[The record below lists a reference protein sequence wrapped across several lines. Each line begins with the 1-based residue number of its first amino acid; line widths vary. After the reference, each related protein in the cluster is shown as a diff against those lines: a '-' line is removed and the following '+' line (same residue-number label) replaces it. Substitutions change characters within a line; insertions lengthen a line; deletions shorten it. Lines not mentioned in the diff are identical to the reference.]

1 MATKMAI
8 PFSLQGIKWDPLSES
23 DCSSFNKTA
32 CNSEKPMSVL
42 MGKLGVWPTL
52 YTKLVKCSTNS
63 ASLTKSKA
71 PK

>member
-8 PFSLQGIKWDPLSES
+8 PFSLQGIMWGPLSES

-32 CNSEKPMSVL
+32 CNSQKPMSVP
-42 MGKLGVWPTL
+42 MGKLRVKRIL
-52 YTKLVKCSTNS
+52 YTKLGKCSTNS
-63 ASLTKSKA
+63 ANLTKSKA